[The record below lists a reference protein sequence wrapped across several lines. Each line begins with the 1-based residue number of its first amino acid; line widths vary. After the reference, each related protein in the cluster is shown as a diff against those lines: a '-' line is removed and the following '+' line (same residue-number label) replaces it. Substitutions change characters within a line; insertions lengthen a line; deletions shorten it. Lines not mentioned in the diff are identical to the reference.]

1 MNIVNVRL
9 NENEIQ
15 LLMNDPELRPEDS
28 LQSLVPKIFRKA
40 AKPLYIYDLEKIVVG
55 IGHFQ
60 AHNRKI
66 PLKPSRSLTPI
77 LRESY
82 GICKLSKGIYGLSE
96 WQNVDSE
103 VLNEETDVAAQATLQ
118 DASSMNNSME
128 ESNIIKK
135 NCPECDGKIDIK
147 RHFCKYCGTD
157 LFKFCSNC
165 LGKIDDDSIFCA
177 DCGIK
182 LEQRFLK
189 ILV

>member
-1 MNIVNVRL
+1 LI
-9 NENEIQ
+9 
-15 LLMNDPELRPEDS
+15 NDPELRPEDTLKNLIS
-28 LQSLVPKIFRKA
+28 KIFRKA
-40 AKPLYIYDLEKIVVG
+40 DKPLHIRDLENIVVSK
-55 IGHFQ
+55 GHFQ

-103 VLNEETDVAAQATLQ
+103 VGSSEETDVAVQATLQ
-118 DASSMNNSME
+118 DASSLNNSME

-135 NCPECDGKIDIK
+135 NCPECDGEIDIK
-147 RHFCKYCGTD
+147 RHFCKYCGAN
-157 LFKFCSNC
+157 LFKFCNNC
-165 LGKIDDDSIFCA
+165 LGKIDDDSIFCV

-182 LEQRFLK
+182 LEQR
-189 ILV
+189 I